1 MEIMQVSEM
10 LQKYFNA
17 FFETD
22 IKELSSLFHEA
33 AHIYGHDENNILEDI
48 DKENF
53 LKIVSSFSPNSENP
67 DFVRND

>member
-1 MEIMQVSEM
+1 MGIMQVTEM

-48 DKENF
+48 DKE
-53 LKIVSSFSPNSENP
+53 SF
-67 DFVRND
+67 